1 MATPPGG
8 NGDVPREGYYPDPSI
23 PGYVRFWN
31 GASWVPGTSRPAP
44 PDGEAMPAA
53 PAGAAVP
60 TPTPAPSPSPSVEE
74 TGPLFFDEE
83 PEGAHLHGN
92 TPEPA
97 SAWLADTSRQT
108 GFGGERDRRVSW
120 GSATADAAAGGPSSG
135 PGGTPAPGGRQG
147 SGGTSGSASGGSE
160 DPRRAPAAPGHASGD
175 QRRGGGGVDLRRTGG
190 SSPEAASGAV
200 SGAPGERDARGTAAD
215 PSGGA
220 LPGVRKP
227 GRTSPRDDGTVT
239 IRALRRGD
247 GGSPRTAQADGTMA
261 IRTMTPGAGRPQAP
275 AQGQDSGQG
284 HTPGQGQGQVPGQGH
299 IPGQGQGQVPGQGHT
314 PGQGHVAGQ
323 GHASGQGVA
332 PGQGRTPGQA
342 QPSGQGVPGQGV
354 APGQGRTS
362 GQAQPSG
369 QGRVPGRGMAPGQ
382 NQAPGQGHAS
392 GQPPVS
398 AQFRAGGHGQT
409 PGQAEAP
416 GRAQAPGRG
425 SGSAQAPG
433 QGQVP
438 GQGNAS
444 GQGGRAAQAVG
455 QGQVPGQGQAPS
467 QRQAGAQASGGVA
480 AAAPVSAGAGGG
492 AASWAQQVHQLAQPD
507 RDEAG
512 APPVV
517 PWKPPVS
524 DPFLQAAQAQAAARP
539 AGLAKRLAARL
550 IDTVVLGAAVSAV
563 AVPLVSATLAHI
575 DEKIEAAKLSGETV
589 TVWLLDG
596 TTAGYLGIVLG
607 AYLLIGVVYEVLPTA
622 KWGRTLGKKLCRM
635 HVRDI
640 EAHEPPT
647 FGAALRR
654 WLVYGLLGVLAI
666 GVVNAAWCLFD
677 RPWRQCWHDKAA
689 RTFVAG
695 D

>member
-1 MATPPGG
+1 MSAPTPAS
-8 NGDVPREGYYPDPSI
+8 GDSSPTPGYYPDPSI

-44 PDGEAMPAA
+44 PDGEVMPAA

-60 TPTPAPSPSPSVEE
+60 TPAPAPSPSPSVEE
-74 TGPLFFDEE
+74 TGPVFFDEE

-97 SAWLADTSRQT
+97 SAWQADTSRQT

-135 PGGTPAPGGRQG
+135 PGGRPSAPGGEPGPGGRQG
-147 SGGTSGSASGGSE
+147 SADTSGSASGGSE
-160 DPRRAPAAPGHASGD
+160 DPRRAPAAGHASGG

-190 SSPEAASGAV
+190 SSPEAASGAAP
-200 SGAPGERDARGTAAD
+200 GAPGERDGRGTAAD

-239 IRALRRGD
+239 IRALRRGA
-247 GGSPRTAQADGTMA
+247 GESPRTAQADGTMA
-261 IRTMTPGAGRPQAP
+261 IRTMTPGAGRPQVP

-284 HTPGQGQGQVPGQGH
+284 HTPGQGN
-299 IPGQGQGQVPGQGHT
+299 
-314 PGQGHVAGQ
+314 VAGQ
-323 GHASGQGVA
+323 GHASGQGHA
-332 PGQGRTPGQA
+332 AGQGHASGQGHAPGQA

-354 APGQGRTS
+354 APGQGQTPGQSRTP
-362 GQAQPSG
+362 GQAQLSG
-369 QGRVPGRGMAPGQ
+369 QGRAVGQGVAPGQ
-382 NQAPGQGHAS
+382 GQTPGQGHAS
-392 GQPPVS
+392 GQAQAS
-398 AQFRAGGHGQT
+398 APFHAGGHGQT
-409 PGQAEAP
+409 PGQAA
-416 GRAQAPGRG
+416 GRA
-425 SGSAQAPG
+425 SGSAQAAG
-433 QGQVP
+433 QGQGP

-444 GQGGRAAQAVG
+444 GQGGRAAQAAGQGLG
-455 QGQVPGQGQAPS
+455 QGQVPGQGQGPS
-467 QRQAGAQASGGVA
+467 QRQAGAQAGGGVA

-607 AYLLIGVVYEVLPTA
+607 TYLLIGVVYEVLPTA